1 MELWTER
8 YELQMLS
15 RAKQSFQGCGG
26 MCGVFGVAGGLWRE
40 RIGALV
46 KLGDFSEIVVEF

>member
-40 RIGALV
+40 RIGSLV
-46 KLGDFSEIVVEF
+46 KLGGFSEIVVEF